1 MEKAKI
7 APSPYQQAIY
17 DAFAGTKKNINI
29 SAVAGSGKT
38 TTLLELLNL
47 VPRNKSVLFLAFN
60 NSIVNEL
67 KERNKRQGAVIQT
80 VHSCGWRGIMS
91 KYGGGKIDAN
101 KVYAKIEKA
110 LKRFKNVTPKLRG
123 TYMYY
128 VPKLIDIM
136 RLSMSDGSDASI
148 TSLCDKHD
156 IELGQ
161 SDFPFV
167 RFVFEEMAKERVVFD
182 FTDMVYLPVL
192 DKTIPI
198 RQFDYVFC
206 DESQD
211 FSIAQQEF
219 IRRCIKPKTG
229 RVVSVGDKMQSI
241 YGFAG
246 ADANSYER
254 MAAINGESI
263 DMPLSVSYRCAK
275 SVIREAQKV
284 VPYIQYFEGAPEG
297 VCELGDLE
305 GIKDGDWVVC
315 RNVKPL
321 VQLYIYLTAK
331 HVKSHIKGVDICD
344 GIIRLI
350 RGANTDSI
358 AKMLAYFERRKDI
371 LVMELKERGVKE
383 PTKHERYEALK
394 TKMDVVDVLID
405 ECNNV
410 TDIIELIKRIFDDKE
425 TKGVT
430 LCSIHKS
437 KGLEGERV
445 HLLCPE
451 LIPSKY
457 AYQPWQL
464 EQEKNLLYVAITR
477 AKRELYKIPE
487 EVFKAQINKDTKK

>member
-1 MEKAKI
+1 MEKSKI

-17 DAFAGTKKNINI
+17 DTFSKTKKNINI

-47 VPRNKSVLFLAFN
+47 VPRNKTVLFLAFN

-67 KERNKRQGAVIQT
+67 KERNRRQGAVIQT

-91 KYGGGKIDAN
+91 KHGGGSIDAN
-101 KVYAKIEKA
+101 KVYSKIEKA
-110 LKRFKNVTPKLRG
+110 MKRFKVTEPKLRG
-123 TYMYY
+123 TYLYY

-136 RLSMSDGSDASI
+136 RLSMSDGSDESI
-148 TSLCDKHD
+148 QKLCDKHD
-156 IELGQ
+156 IELNPT
-161 SDFPFV
+161 DFPLV
-167 RFVFEEMAKERVVFD
+167 RFVFEEMSKDREVFD
-182 FTDMVYLPVL
+182 FTDMVYLPVF

-198 RQFDYVFC
+198 RQYDYVFC

-219 IRRCIKPKTG
+219 IRRCIKPKVG
-229 RVVSVGDKMQSI
+229 RIVSVGDKMQSI

-254 MAAINGESI
+254 MAKINGESV

-275 SVIREAQKV
+275 SVIREAQKI
-284 VPYIQYFEGAPEG
+284 VPYIQYFEGASEG
-297 VCELGDLE
+297 VCSFGDLK
-305 GIKDGDWVVC
+305 GIRDGDWVVC
-315 RNVKPL
+315 RNVRPL
-321 VQLYIYLTAK
+321 VQLYMYLTAK
-331 HVKSHIKGVDICD
+331 HIKSHIKGVDICD
-344 GIIRLI
+344 GIVRLI
-350 RGANTDSI
+350 RSTNTNSI
-358 AKMLAYFERRKDI
+358 SRMLEYFNRRKEI
-371 LVMELKERGVKE
+371 LVEELKERGVKD
-383 PTKHERYEALK
+383 PTKHERYEALA
-394 TKMDVVDVLID
+394 TKIDVVYVLIN

-410 TDIIELIKRIFDDKE
+410 TDIIELIKKIFDDKE

-457 AYQPWQL
+457 ASQPWQL

-477 AKRELYKIPE
+477 AKKELYKIPE
-487 EVFKAQINKDTKK
+487 EVFKLQINKGNNK